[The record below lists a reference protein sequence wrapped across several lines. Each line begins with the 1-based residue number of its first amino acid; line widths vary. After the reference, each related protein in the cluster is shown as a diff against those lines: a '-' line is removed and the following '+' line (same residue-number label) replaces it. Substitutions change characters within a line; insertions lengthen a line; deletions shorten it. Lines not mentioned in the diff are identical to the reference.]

1 MLLSKQP
8 AKTVLAAYV
17 ELLKPNIMSLV
28 LVTTV
33 LGYYLGGDGINSWFN
48 LVVTLIGTAFT
59 AGGSGA
65 LNHYLERDTDA
76 MMERTKNRPIPAGI
90 ISPSNALM
98 FGILLVLS
106 GSTLLVWKVNT
117 LTGFL
122 SILTA
127 FLYVLVYTPMKKI
140 TWLNTSVGSIPGA
153 IPPLGGW
160 AAATGHLDF
169 GAWVLFF
176 ILFLW
181 QHPHFFAIAWMC
193 HQDYA
198 KAGFKMLPVM
208 ERNGTR
214 TVRQILWHLTLLI
227 PTSMF
232 LFINGDSGWVYA
244 IGIFILSLIFTLSA
258 VPLVFRRTNKNARLI
273 LKASVLYLPAF
284 LVLIIID
291 KMYFHM
297 F

>member
-1 MLLSKQP
+1 MLFSKQP
-8 AKTVLAAYV
+8 GKTIFAAYF

-48 LVVTLIGTAFT
+48 LVLTLIGTALT
-59 AGGSGA
+59 SGGSGA

-76 MMERTKNRPIPAGI
+76 LMERTKNRPIPAGI
-90 ISPSNALM
+90 ISPINALM
-98 FGILLVLS
+98 FGILLVLC
-106 GSTLLVWKVNT
+106 GSTLLVWKINT

-127 FLYVLVYTPMKKI
+127 FLYILVYTPMKKI

-176 ILFLW
+176 IMFLW

-193 HQDYA
+193 QKDYA

-208 ERNGTR
+208 EKDGTR
-214 TVRQILWHLTLLI
+214 TVRQIFWHLTLLI
-227 PTSMF
+227 PVSMF
-232 LFINGDSGWVYA
+232 LYIIGDSGWIYA
-244 IGIFILSLIFTLSA
+244 IGVFTLSLIFSISA
-258 VPLVFRRTNKNARLI
+258 VPLAFRRTNKNAKLI
-273 LKASVLYLPAF
+273 LKASVLYLPA
-284 LVLIIID
+284 LLILIIID
-291 KMYFHM
+291 KMYYHM

>member
-1 MLLSKQP
+1 
-8 AKTVLAAYV
+8 
-17 ELLKPNIMSLV
+17 
-28 LVTTV
+28 
-33 LGYYLGGDGINSWFN
+33 
-48 LVVTLIGTAFT
+48 
-59 AGGSGA
+59 
-65 LNHYLERDTDA
+65 
-76 MMERTKNRPIPAGI
+76 
-90 ISPSNALM
+90 M
-98 FGILLVLS
+98 FGILLVLC
-106 GSTLLVWKVNT
+106 GSTLLVWKINT

-140 TWLNTSVGSIPGA
+140 TWLNTSVGSVPGA

-193 HQDYA
+193 HKDYA
-198 KAGFKMLPVM
+198 KAGFKMLPVL
-208 ERNGTR
+208 EKNGTR

-227 PTSMF
+227 PTSML
-232 LFINGDSGWVYA
+232 LFINGNSGWIYA
-244 IGIFILSLIFTLSA
+244 IGVFILSLIFSLSA

-273 LKASVLYLPAF
+273 LKTSVLYLPAF

>member
-1 MLLSKQP
+1 ML
-8 AKTVLAAYV
+8 
-17 ELLKPNIMSLV
+17 
-28 LVTTV
+28 
-33 LGYYLGGDGINSWFN
+33 
-48 LVVTLIGTAFT
+48 TLIGTALT
-59 AGGSGA
+59 SGGSGA

-76 MMERTKNRPIPAGI
+76 LMERTKNRPIPAGI
-90 ISPSNALM
+90 ISPINALM
-98 FGILLVLS
+98 FGILLVLC
-106 GSTLLVWKVNT
+106 GSTLLVWKINT

-176 ILFLW
+176 IMFLW

-193 HQDYA
+193 QKDYA

-208 ERNGTR
+208 EKDGTR
-214 TVRQILWHLTLLI
+214 TVRQIFWHLTLLI
-227 PTSMF
+227 PVSMF
-232 LFINGDSGWVYA
+232 LYIIGDSGWIYA
-244 IGIFILSLIFTLSA
+244 IGVFTLSLIFSISA
-258 VPLVFRRTNKNARLI
+258 VPLAFRRTNKNAKLI
-273 LKASVLYLPAF
+273 LKASVLYLPA
-284 LVLIIID
+284 LLILIIID
-291 KMYFHM
+291 KMYYHM

>member
-8 AKTVLAAYV
+8 AKTIFAAYF

-48 LVVTLIGTAFT
+48 LVLTLIGTALT
-59 AGGSGA
+59 SGGSGA

-76 MMERTKNRPIPAGI
+76 LMERTKNRPIPAGI
-90 ISPSNALM
+90 ISPSSALM
-98 FGILLVLS
+98 FGILLVLC
-106 GSTLLVWKVNT
+106 GSTLLVWKINT

-140 TWLNTSVGSIPGA
+140 TWLNTSVGSVPGA

-193 HQDYA
+193 HKDYA
-198 KAGFKMLPVM
+198 KAGFKMLPVL
-208 ERNGTR
+208 EKNGTR

-227 PTSMF
+227 PTSML
-232 LFINGDSGWVYA
+232 LFINGDSGWIYA
-244 IGIFILSLIFTLSA
+244 IGVFILSLIFSLSA

-273 LKASVLYLPAF
+273 LKTSVLYLPAF

>member
-8 AKTVLAAYV
+8 AKTIFAAYF

-48 LVVTLIGTAFT
+48 LVLTLIGTALT
-59 AGGSGA
+59 SGGSGA

-76 MMERTKNRPIPAGI
+76 LMERTKNRPIPAGI
-90 ISPSNALM
+90 ISPINALM
-98 FGILLVLS
+98 FGILLILC
-106 GSTLLVWKVNT
+106 GSTLLVWKINT
-117 LTGFL
+117 LTAFL

-127 FLYVLVYTPMKKI
+127 FLYILVYTPMKKI

-176 ILFLW
+176 IMFLW

-193 HQDYA
+193 QKDYA

-208 ERNGTR
+208 EKDGTR
-214 TVRQILWHLTLLI
+214 TVRQIFWHLTLLI
-227 PTSMF
+227 PVSMF
-232 LFINGDSGWVYA
+232 LYIIGDSGWIYA
-244 IGIFILSLIFTLSA
+244 IGVFTLSLIFSISA
-258 VPLVFRRTNKNARLI
+258 VPLAFRRTNKNAKLI
-273 LKASVLYLPAF
+273 LKASVLYLPA
-284 LVLIIID
+284 LLILIIID
-291 KMYFHM
+291 KMYYHM

>member
-1 MLLSKQP
+1 MLLLKKP
-8 AKTVLAAYV
+8 AKTVLAAYF

-28 LVTTV
+28 LITTV
-33 LGYYLGGDGINSWFN
+33 LGYYLGGDGIDSWSKLILT
-48 LVVTLIGTAFT
+48 LVGTALT

-65 LNHYLERDTDA
+65 LNHYLERDTDSL
-76 MMERTKNRPIPAGI
+76 MERTKNRPIPSGI
-90 ISPSNALM
+90 VSPSNVLM

-140 TWLNTSVGSIPGA
+140 TWLNTSIGSIQGA
-153 IPPLGGW
+153 NPPVGGW
-160 AAATGHLDF
+160 AAAKGHLDL

-176 ILFLW
+176 IMFLW

-193 HQDYA
+193 QKDYA

-208 ERNGTR
+208 EKDGTR
-214 TVRQILWHLTLLI
+214 TVRQIFWHLTLLI
-227 PTSMF
+227 PVSMF
-232 LFINGDSGWVYA
+232 LYIIGDSGWIYA
-244 IGIFILSLIFTLSA
+244 IGVFTLSLIFSISA
-258 VPLVFRRTNKNARLI
+258 VPLAFRRTNKNAKLI
-273 LKASVLYLPAF
+273 LKASVLYLPA
-284 LVLIIID
+284 LLILIIID
-291 KMYFHM
+291 KMYYHM

>member
-1 MLLSKQP
+1 MLLLKKP
-8 AKTVLAAYV
+8 AKTVLAAYF

-28 LVTTV
+28 LITTV
-33 LGYYLGGDGINSWFN
+33 LGYYLGGDGIDSWSKLILT
-48 LVVTLIGTAFT
+48 LVGTALT

-65 LNHYLERDTDA
+65 LNHYLERDTDSL
-76 MMERTKNRPIPAGI
+76 MERTKNRPIPSGI
-90 ISPSNALM
+90 VSPSNVLM
-98 FGILLVLS
+98 FGILLVLF

-140 TWLNTSVGSIPGA
+140 TWLNTSIGSIPGA
-153 IPPLGGW
+153 IPPVGGW
-160 AAATGHLDF
+160 AAAKGHLDL

-176 ILFLW
+176 IMFLW

-193 HQDYA
+193 QKDYA

-208 ERNGTR
+208 EKDGTR
-214 TVRQILWHLTLLI
+214 TVRQIFWHLTLLI
-227 PTSMF
+227 PVSMF
-232 LFINGDSGWVYA
+232 LYIIGDSGWIYA
-244 IGIFILSLIFTLSA
+244 IGVFTLSLIFSISA
-258 VPLVFRRTNKNARLI
+258 VPLAFRRTNKNAKLI
-273 LKASVLYLPAF
+273 LKASVLYLPS
-284 LVLIIID
+284 LLILIIID
-291 KMYFHM
+291 KMYYHM

>member
-1 MLLSKQP
+1 MLLSKRP
-8 AKTVLAAYV
+8 AKTFLLAYI

-48 LVVTLIGTAFT
+48 LVLTLIGTALT
-59 AGGSGA
+59 SGGSGA

-76 MMERTKNRPIPAGI
+76 LMERTKNRPIPAGI
-90 ISPSNALM
+90 ISPINALM
-98 FGILLVLS
+98 FGILLVLC
-106 GSTLLVWKVNT
+106 GSTLLVWKINT

-127 FLYVLVYTPMKKI
+127 FLYILVYTPMKKI

-176 ILFLW
+176 IMFLW

-193 HQDYA
+193 QKDYA

-208 ERNGTR
+208 EKDGTR
-214 TVRQILWHLTLLI
+214 TVRQIFWHLTLLI
-227 PTSMF
+227 PVSMF
-232 LFINGDSGWVYA
+232 LYIIGDSGWIYA
-244 IGIFILSLIFTLSA
+244 IGVFMLSLIFSISA
-258 VPLVFRRTNKNARLI
+258 VPLAFRRTNKNAKLI
-273 LKASVLYLPAF
+273 LKASVLYLPA
-284 LVLIIID
+284 LLILIIID
-291 KMYFHM
+291 KMYYHM